1 MFARLM
7 GLDVISPGKLQ
18 QLMQKQPVSVLD
30 VNSRQSWLTA
40 RVPGARPL
48 DPMGYDKSDLPAD
61 RDSTLVFYCSNFM
74 CRKAPN
80 AARRA
85 KDMGY
90 RNVYVMSAE
99 SAAGSALPCPRNPAR
114 SATLRFSKRSSGD
127 PWRCSGQVWR
137 SQELLLLLVS
147 QLYGRGDSAVQF
159 QSEWNNPADFPE
171 VRFEEAWF
179 R

>member
-7 GLDVISPGKLQ
+7 GLNVISPGKLQ

-30 VNSRQSWLTA
+30 VNSRQSRLTA

-48 DPMGYDKSDLPAD
+48 DSMGYEESDLPAD

-90 RNVYVMSAE
+90 RNVYVMSAGIRGWVGASLPTE
-99 SAAGSALPCPRNPAR
+99 SGE
-114 SATLRFSKRSSGD
+114 KRD
-127 PWRCSGQVWR
+127 T
-137 SQELLLLLVS
+137 
-147 QLYGRGDSAVQF
+147 
-159 QSEWNNPADFPE
+159 
-171 VRFEEAWF
+171 
-179 R
+179 